1 MSAMQAIRS
10 KACSCA
16 LAFPLLMG
24 ATLSPAQTIHENQV
38 LLGDA
43 LYRGVIQV
51 EVFANSAMLV
61 TPQRSDRFKLDIYR
75 LDAMA
80 RVQQSINQGLP
91 QNEADARA
99 WLAANEARIRRQ
111 VQPVVAN
118 AANGITLAMHY
129 RIDRLPAIVVN
140 RKTVVFGM
148 TDVNAALAAFQRAR
162 ASSGSAAGSRG
173 AQ

>member
-1 MSAMQAIRS
+1 MHWICS
-10 KACSCA
+10 KFRPWA
-16 LAFPLLMG
+16 LALPLLMVVT
-24 ATLSPAQTIHENQV
+24 APQAQVI
-38 LLGDA
+38 LGDD
-43 LYRGVIQV
+43 LYRGVTQV

-140 RKTVVFGM
+140 RQTVVFGM

-162 ASSGSAAGSRG
+162 SSSGSATGSRG
-173 AQ
+173 VQ

>member
-1 MSAMQAIRS
+1 MTASLAQA
-10 KACSCA
+10 
-16 LAFPLLMG
+16 
-24 ATLSPAQTIHENQV
+24 QV
-38 LLGDA
+38 ILGDD
-43 LYRGVIQV
+43 LYRGITQV
-51 EVFANSAMLV
+51 EVFANSAMFV

-75 LDAMA
+75 LDAMSS
-80 RVQQSINQGLP
+80 VQQSINQGLP

-99 WLAANEARIRRQ
+99 WLVANEARIRRQ

-140 RKTVVFGM
+140 RQTVVFGM

-162 ASSGSAAGSRG
+162 ASSVSASGSRG
-173 AQ
+173 VQ

>member
-1 MSAMQAIRS
+1 MSAVHRICS
-10 KACSCA
+10 KFRPWA
-16 LAFPLLMG
+16 LALPGFMM
-24 ATLSPAQTIHENQV
+24 ATAPQAQVI
-38 LLGDA
+38 LGDD
-43 LYRGVIQV
+43 LYRGITQV

-61 TPQRSDRFKLDIYR
+61 TPQRSDRYKLDIYR
-75 LDAMA
+75 LDAMS
-80 RVQQSINQGLP
+80 RVEQSINQALP

-140 RKTVVFGM
+140 RQTVVFGM

-162 ASSGSAAGSRG
+162 PVPGPRG
-173 AQ
+173 VQ

>member
-1 MSAMQAIRS
+1 MSAVHRICS
-10 KACSCA
+10 KFQPWA
-16 LAFPLLMG
+16 LAL
-24 ATLSPAQTIHENQV
+24 PAFMMASLAQAQV
-38 LLGDA
+38 ILGDD
-43 LYRGVIQV
+43 LYRGITQV

-61 TPQRSDRFKLDIYR
+61 TPQRSDRYKLDIYR
-75 LDAMA
+75 LDAMS
-80 RVQQSINQGLP
+80 RVEQSINQALP

-140 RKTVVFGM
+140 RQTVVFGM

-162 ASSGSAAGSRG
+162 PASGPRG